1 MEGALAD
8 IDKYNS
14 QFKLYAKDTGYN
26 DKGLM
31 KYYRKGV
38 PKGLVDRISYLP
50 SQPKNLATLQKAAV
64 KQHMIWVER
73 QTEKALWGK
82 QRGEGGQQ
90 NRGLQGMGGSRT
102 RSLEVN
108 AFQNNTPGASSNTK
122 YPPKL
127 TNEERE
133 KMKKEGRCF
142 GCREKGHTTWNCP
155 TFPRTNTTNS
165 NNTAWKP
172 LIRTTTVT
180 IEPSSSKTNTTMK
193 DIAEFTAK
201 IRSLSGEEKEKA
213 AGYLKDLVTQMDF

>member
-31 KYYRKGV
+31 KYYRKEL
-38 PKGLVDRISYLP
+38 PRGLVDRISLLP
-50 SQPKNLATLQKAAV
+50 SQPKNLVVLQKAMV
-64 KQHMIWVER
+64 KQHIIWVER
-73 QTEKALWGK
+73 QAEKALKNK

-90 NRGLQGMGGSRT
+90 TRGSQSIGGSRT
-102 RSLEVN
+102 RTMEVN
-108 AFQNNTPGASSNTK
+108 AFQSNIPSASLNTK

-155 TFPRTNTTNS
+155 MFPRSTTTNP
-165 NNTAWKP
+165 NNTAWTK
-172 LIRTTTVT
+172 TTT
-180 IEPSSSKTNTTMK
+180 EPSSSKTNITMK
-193 DIAEFTAK
+193 DILEFTTK

-213 AGYLKDLVTQMDF
+213 AGYLKDLVTQTDF